1 MMLQIKKLRADHT
14 VDFAAEELKKYL
26 RMMMPDIGEI
36 SISYELGAVNGFRL
50 GLLEDFSLLFEG
62 EDAALDDV
70 IHVDTV
76 EDGGILAGSNP
87 RSVLFAVYRF
97 LKQNGCRFLFP
108 GVDGEYIPRKKIAA
122 TKYHKLAD
130 HRFRGHTTEGDPS
143 LEQVLSYIDYHAKQ
157 ELNTYGVFGVYSY
170 HRRYYLHRYNEANR
184 TPEPVELSL
193 VEQWK
198 ALCEAELTKRGLM
211 VQDGGHEWIQRAVG
225 FEEADRFLYKEGKKK
240 VTQGIIPY
248 LALLKGKRGLN
259 HSDPNLTNVCMSRAD
274 VREKIAATVAE
285 YIQRNSHV
293 SHLFFAL
300 ADGNHNYC
308 ECDECKKLRPSDYL
322 VMILN
327 EIDEMLTR
335 KKLDTKI
342 LFCAYVDCMFAPVRE
357 RLNNPDR
364 FIMMYTP
371 IARSYTSSITEE
383 TVIPEPKP
391 FIYNGWEVPKNTEEY
406 LAQFKEWQKVFPGSC
421 MGYEYHYWLHQ
432 YRDPGMM
439 QMSRRIYEDTYSLKI
454 MGLDGCMEDGS
465 NKSFFPNG
473 FHSYIYGETLM
484 NRDCDYDEM
493 LADFYY
499 HSYGEDWKQVKNY
512 LERISKAFDH
522 KYMCGEMGENVGT
535 DKEEKT
541 GAEPKATRSFYR
553 PSHAKDLAEVKEL
566 AAQAR
571 EMVGKHMAMPT
582 RPQTVSWRLLLRH
595 AEYCERL
602 AEIIAEKSLGHNR
615 YAQELYAAFLLD
627 FGKYDVELERYFDF
641 GVAASSL
648 DKVVKKMPAIEL

>member
-1 MMLQIKKLRADHT
+1 
-14 VDFAAEELKKYL
+14 
-26 RMMMPDIGEI
+26 
-36 SISYELGAVNGFRL
+36 
-50 GLLEDFSLLFEG
+50 
-62 EDAALDDV
+62 
-70 IHVDTV
+70 
-76 EDGGILAGSNP
+76 
-87 RSVLFAVYRF
+87 
-97 LKQNGCRFLFP
+97 
-108 GVDGEYIPRKKIAA
+108 
-122 TKYHKLAD
+122 
-130 HRFRGHTTEGDPS
+130 
-143 LEQVLSYIDYHAKQ
+143 
-157 ELNTYGVFGVYSY
+157 
-170 HRRYYLHRYNEANR
+170 
-184 TPEPVELSL
+184 
-193 VEQWK
+193 
-198 ALCEAELTKRGLM
+198 
-211 VQDGGHEWIQRAVG
+211 
-225 FEEADRFLYKEGKKK
+225 
-240 VTQGIIPY
+240 
-248 LALLKGKRGLN
+248 
-259 HSDPNLTNVCMSRAD
+259 
-274 VREKIAATVAE
+274 
-285 YIQRNSHV
+285 
-293 SHLFFAL
+293 
-300 ADGNHNYC
+300 
-308 ECDECKKLRPSDYL
+308 
-322 VMILN
+322 
-327 EIDEMLTR
+327 
-335 KKLDTKI
+335 
-342 LFCAYVDCMFAPVRE
+342 
-357 RLNNPDR
+357 
-364 FIMMYTP
+364 
-371 IARSYTSSITEE
+371 
-383 TVIPEPKP
+383 
-391 FIYNGWEVPKNTEEY
+391 
-406 LAQFKEWQKVFPGSC
+406 